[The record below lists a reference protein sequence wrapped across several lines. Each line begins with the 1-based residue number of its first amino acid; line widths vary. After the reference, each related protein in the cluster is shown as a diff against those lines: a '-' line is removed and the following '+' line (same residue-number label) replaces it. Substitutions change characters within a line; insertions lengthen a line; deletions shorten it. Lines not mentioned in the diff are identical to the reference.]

1 MYAAPAVP
9 VPGTIAP
16 EITDLLR
23 AELEQFHG
31 SPDDDHDESF
41 THSSAFL
48 KPLPL
53 PSVRSAEHGASVLSM
68 SVSSPGGAIGRRIP
82 KITVGRREGVPLK
95 PRAGSDTNRAR
106 APPPV
111 PPPVPQ
117 TTTTPATLCG
127 LCGFGL
133 GTARAGCHSAAAQG
147 LRPPGGETK
156 DDGKTWGEKA
166 EDMVNPSIDGLSSVF
181 SSASEDGK
189 EVGDGGGE
197 EVGKN
202 IVPVPAAAATFSVE
216 TSVVA
221 EYSLRCENPGLGGAR
236 GGGEQEWG
244 PAVFPPFLTPRR
256 PYLDIEMWT
265 SSGGLGGGG
274 GAGSAGGVVEGLSR
288 PSPPTPHPVSYPRGP
303 MPPHCPPQLPQY
315 EVRGDEVHS
324 IARPSE
330 EVVRAAEWRPCP
342 WDGGGGGG
350 THRPPLTTL
359 QVRQVQERR
368 FRVVVRHEELPSFPK
383 AEFYQGP

>member
-1 MYAAPAVP
+1 MP

-23 AELEQFHG
+23 AELEHFHG
-31 SPDDDHDESF
+31 PPDDDHEESF
-41 THSSAFL
+41 THSSASL
-48 KPLPL
+48 APLPL

-68 SVSSPGGAIGRRIP
+68 SVSSLGGAIGRRIP

-95 PRAGSDTNRAR
+95 PRAGSDKNR
-106 APPPV
+106 APPPKV
-111 PPPVPQ
+111 LQ
-117 TTTTPATLCG
+117 TTTTPATQCG
-127 LCGFGL
+127 LCGFPH
-133 GTARAGCHSAAAQG
+133 CE
-147 LRPPGGETK
+147 GG
-156 DDGKTWGEKA
+156 
-166 EDMVNPSIDGLSSVF
+166 VRF
-181 SSASEDGK
+181 SSPPSHACSGFPKAS
-189 EVGDGGGE
+189 
-197 EVGKN
+197 VGKMD
-202 IVPVPAAAATFSVE
+202 PVPAAATTSSVE

-236 GGGEQEWG
+236 GGGGEEEWG

-256 PYLDIEMWT
+256 PYLDVEMWT

-274 GAGSAGGVVEGLSR
+274 SAGSAGGVVEGLSR
-288 PSPPTPHPVSYPRGP
+288 PPSPPTQHGP
-303 MPPHCPPQLPQY
+303 MSPHCPPQLPQY
-315 EVRGDEVHS
+315 VVRGDEIHS

-330 EVVRAAEWRPCP
+330 EAVRAAEWRPCP